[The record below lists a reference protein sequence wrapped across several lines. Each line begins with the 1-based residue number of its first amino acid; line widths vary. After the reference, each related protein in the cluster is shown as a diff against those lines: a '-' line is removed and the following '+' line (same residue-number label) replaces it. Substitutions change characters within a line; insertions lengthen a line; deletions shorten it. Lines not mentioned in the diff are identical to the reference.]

1 MKYVLLLFYLLF
13 KHTGMLTNL
22 IIINSKV
29 YGKAEI
35 RINDCD
41 SLQLVGPNN
50 IGKSTL
56 IYALNFL
63 FVIDGNRMT
72 FSGNRKGD
80 KETIH
85 HYFPTPNQSYI
96 VFEVFKKNYYCIL
109 VKRDS
114 ESNLEYYKFNSS
126 YEEDL
131 FIGEDKRLLKFD
143 EVQSVLEKKNIELV
157 PFKDKREVFNFVYQ
171 RGRRNNAVVWL
182 DEQVKTDGLSNNF
195 SRIYRYLINTKLITN
210 KNLKEALIVAD
221 NRENEGLNFSQ
232 KNKKDIIDLRKINN
246 EIRNL
251 KSVKNEFDEFRE
263 VVRQYEAKA
272 KIISQLYDGFN
283 HNYNNTLPQLQTQ
296 LVEREKAIG
305 KINHQINEELIPQKA
320 DLDRKIGGK
329 EADIKNKAAVIN
341 EKETELNI
349 INSFDP
355 IELLNEQLVNLNQKR
370 KELESRITLVEIQKL
385 NSTQIETRINRLNNE
400 IETYKQ
406 QIDNYGNLLINKISG
421 NVENRKLL
429 NSLLSD
435 KVKNLPGNQVIK
447 AVHKTGKTL
456 KIFDGEIDI
465 GKNLTTTDFLSVDE
479 IKIKLDDSLKELK
492 NQQSLFEVVIDL
504 EKTKKEIDLI
514 NLKIDE
520 IKNQITKIKTKP
532 ALQKIT
538 EKLKAEIT
546 ELTQE
551 KEKFEAEQK
560 QLSRQIAKCSNEL
573 TELSEDKK
581 KREERIKQIQD
592 FKRELDEYG
601 IAAEEYESSESIDQL
616 YNKIKLNLNDRIT
629 LKANKDHLFEKLR
642 DKLQSTFADEHDFIK
657 YVEEEIALIEDKENS
672 VQNLLES
679 ISTQFANPAYTLLKR
694 YDEFKEFVYNKF
706 NQKLA
711 QTKISDIDSLRIE
724 LIDNKRLLDEA
735 KKISQIQQVRGQL
748 MFEFD
753 HSENL
758 KVLDNYLD
766 TGKKIDFEDLFDIG
780 LSLSSKGNLKQVDLG
795 AQIESDGTDKM
806 IRLIIVMSIIN
817 RLAIN
822 DEENRIA
829 LFIDEVATIDKQ
841 NRPELV
847 RFCKEHHFIPIFA
860 APEAVEGFG
869 KYYFIFPPQNKGK
882 VFVNEKINA
891 LYSERAHQTNA

>member
-1 MKYVLLLFYLLF
+1 
-13 KHTGMLTNL
+13 MLTNL

-63 FVIDGNRMT
+63 FVIDGNKMT

-96 VFEVFKKNYYCIL
+96 VFEVFKKSYYCIL

-114 ESNLEYYKFNSS
+114 EGNLEYYKFDRAYS
-126 YEEDL
+126 EDL
-131 FIGEDKRLLKFD
+131 FVGDDKRLLKFD
-143 EVQSVLEKKNIELV
+143 EVNAKLAQDGIEMTQ
-157 PFKDKREVFNFVYQ
+157 FKDKREVFNFVYQ

-182 DEQVKTDGLSNNF
+182 DEQVKSDGLSNNF
-195 SRIYRYLINTKLITN
+195 SKIYRYLINTKLITN

-251 KSVKNEFDEFRE
+251 KSVKSEFDEFRE

-272 KIISQLYDGFN
+272 KIISQLLYGFN
-283 HNYNNTLPQLQTQ
+283 QNYQNTLPELQTQ

-305 KINHQINEELIPQKA
+305 KITHEINEELIPQKA

-329 EADIKNKAAVIN
+329 EADIKNKAIIITD
-341 EKETELNI
+341 KESELNL
-349 INSFDP
+349 INSFEPTP
-355 IELLNEQLVNLNQKR
+355 ILNEQQNNLDAKR
-370 KELESRITLVEIQKL
+370 KELENRITTLEVQKL
-385 NSTQIETRINRLNNE
+385 SSTQIEDKVARLKVD
-400 IETYKQ
+400 IESYKK
-406 QIDNYGNLLINKISG
+406 QIANYSDLLINKISG

-435 KVKNLPGNQVIK
+435 QVKSLPGNQVLKTI
-447 AVHKTGKTL
+447 HKISDKL
-456 KIFDGEIDI
+456 KLFDGEIDI
-465 GKNLTTTDFLSVDE
+465 SKNIVPADFLSVEE
-479 IKIKLDDSLKELK
+479 IKTKKDDAERDLEIQLSLL
-492 NQQSLFEVVIDL
+492 EVAKDL
-504 EKTKKEIDLI
+504 EKTRKEIDDI
-514 NLKIDE
+514 IARIDE
-520 IKNQITKIKTKP
+520 IKSKLAKIKQKP
-532 ALQKIT
+532 ALQKQI
-538 EKLKAEIT
+538 EKLKAEIA
-546 ELTQE
+546 ELTAE
-551 KEKFEAEQK
+551 KDKYEVAQK
-560 QLSRQIAKCSNEL
+560 QISKVIAKRSNEL

-581 KREERIKQIQD
+581 KREERIRILQEN
-592 FKRELDEYG
+592 KRELDEYG
-601 IAAEEYESSESIDQL
+601 IALEEYETGESLDQL
-616 YNKIKLNLNDRIT
+616 YQKIKLNLNDRIT
-629 LKANKDHLFEKLR
+629 LKSNKDHLFEKLR
-642 DKLQSTFADEHDFIK
+642 DKLQSTFANEHDFIR

-672 VQNLLES
+672 IQNLLES

-694 YDEFKEFVYNKF
+694 YEEFREFIYNKF
-706 NQKLA
+706 NQKLS
-711 QTKISDIDSLRIE
+711 QTRISDIDSLRIE
-724 LIDNKRLLDEA
+724 LIDNKRLMDEV

-766 TGKKIDFEDLFDIG
+766 SGKKIDFEDLFDIG
-780 LSLSSKGNLKQVDLG
+780 LSLSSKGTQKQVDLG
-795 AQIESDGTDKM
+795 SQIESDGTDKM

-817 RLAIN
+817 RLALN
-822 DEENRIA
+822 DDENRIA

-882 VFVNEKINA
+882 VFVNEKVNA
-891 LYSERAHQTNA
+891 LYGERNVTAKA